1 MRRHRLELKDPHAYV
16 IAVSGVFIN
25 PKYPTG
31 LTAKEISVISAM
43 ITVMHKMEINVIT
56 RGMRIELMKR
66 LKLTQRNFYNTIW
79 ILKNKNAITADD
91 MLNPIF
97 RVPVSLTVEFPEDDQ
112 KQEEY

>member
-1 MRRHRLELKDPHAYV
+1 MQNPHAYV
-16 IAVSGVFIN
+16 VAVSGVFIN

-31 LTAKEISVISAM
+31 LTAKEISVISTM
-43 ITVMHKMEINVIT
+43 IVLMRKMGINVLT

-66 LKLTQRNFYNTIW
+66 LKLTPRNFYNTIW
-79 ILKNKNAITADD
+79 ILKNKNAIMADD

-112 KQEEY
+112 RQEEY